1 MHKKWPKVVLKLLI
15 PKINHQELKLI
26 EHQDKV
32 VKEVEEEV
40 KEVEEEV
47 KEVDVAEV
55 KEVKEVAV
63 VEVENS
69 VVVEEENV
77 VDVVVSV
84 VDVVVKAD
92 VAVLDQEP
100 LSPLMMKEMK
110 FPNILAEKD
119 NPIKKI
125 PMPPIT
131 VMKEDQEPAEAA
143 EVKRKMVTEKVT
155 GETSPRDNIKRRVLM
170 VRLKSLKLPSKKS
183 QLKLKKPQK
192 KLSLKKSSVYL
203 LMIISRTRLSLVVK
217 LLERLKVS
225 RVPRLLKMTTRKS
238 SLKPNS
244 LLNQR
249 LLLLLL
255 LMERVKLSSDS
266 QELKMM

>member
-1 MHKKWPKVVLKLLI
+1 MLI
-15 PKINHQELKLI
+15 PKNNHQELKLK
-26 EHQDKV
+26 EHLDKV

-40 KEVEEEV
+40 KEVEEVV
-47 KEVDVAEV
+47 KEVDAE
-55 KEVKEVAV
+55 EIEVA
-63 VEVENS
+63 EVENS
-69 VVVEEENV
+69 VVVEVE
-77 VDVVVSV
+77 SV
-84 VDVVVKAD
+84 VDVVESVVESVVDVVEIVVDVVLKVD

-100 LSPLMMKEMK
+100 LLLLTMKEMK
-110 FPNILAEKD
+110 FLNILTEKD

-125 PMPPIT
+125 QMPLIT
-131 VMKEDQEPAEAA
+131 VMKEDQVPVEEA

-155 GETSPRDNIKRRVLM
+155 GETGPRDNIKRKVLM
-170 VRLKSLKLPSKKS
+170 VRLKPLKLLLRKS
-183 QLKLKKPQK
+183 QLKLKKPRK
-192 KLSLKKSSVYL
+192 KLLLKKSSVYL
-203 LMIISRTRLSLVVK
+203 SKIISRIRLSSDVK

-225 RVPRLLKMTTRKS
+225 RVPRLLKMITRKS

>member
-32 VKEVEEEV
+32 V

-77 VDVVVSV
+77 VDVVVSVVVEEENV

-155 GETSPRDNIKRRVLM
+155 GETSPRDNIKEKVLM
-170 VRLKSLKLPSKKS
+170 VRMKSLKLP
-183 QLKLKKPQK
+183 
-192 KLSLKKSSVYL
+192 
-203 LMIISRTRLSLVVK
+203 
-217 LLERLKVS
+217 
-225 RVPRLLKMTTRKS
+225 LLK
-238 SLKPNS
+238 N
-244 LLNQR
+244 
-249 LLLLLL
+249 
-255 LMERVKLSSDS
+255 
-266 QELKMM
+266 

>member
-32 VKEVEEEV
+32 V

-77 VDVVVSV
+77 VDVVVSVVVEEENV

-192 KLSLKKSSVYL
+192 KLSLKKSSSSSRCFFAVSVMNDWSSFLASNSFILAL
-203 LMIISRTRLSLVVK
+203 LIPSMNFLFFTLSLY
-217 LLERLKVS
+217 RF
-225 RVPRLLKMTTRKS
+225 
-238 SLKPNS
+238 
-244 LLNQR
+244 
-249 LLLLLL
+249 
-255 LMERVKLSSDS
+255 LSC
-266 QELKMM
+266 LTMI

>member
-1 MHKKWPKVVLKLLI
+1 MLI

-131 VMKEDQEPAEAA
+131 VMKEDQEPEEAA

-217 LLERLKVS
+217 LLERPKVS

-244 LLNQR
+244 QLNKR